1 VCERENEKERMRER
15 ERERE
20 SFVLVYLDTIDVKVV
35 SPNISHLYNCKVL
48 V

>member
-1 VCERENEKERMRER
+1 MSERKRERKREREG

-20 SFVLVYLDTIDVKVV
+20 SFVVVYSDTIDVKVV